1 MNVFDLIYTSL
12 FLFLLLSFALY
23 LFTSYLIKYIFSKY
37 PRNPYPDQP
46 DWGRIEDIKV
56 PGRNSKYL
64 DGWIVYPEHIAQ
76 ELGKVSMGDPKI
88 TKYKTILFI
97 HGWGRDKG
105 RMVSRA
111 RRFAQKEFI
120 SIFFSAQDH
129 GKSSKVQ
136 RGMNIIRYKEDI
148 EDIIAWWKNPLILVG
163 HSLGGGAALLVAQS
177 DLVIA
182 IIAEAPPYAFP
193 DDFKYLYKLG
203 LKALTRFFLPGI
215 ILIHM
220 LQRKKYQKTDYS
232 PLAVAETIE
241 KPVLLIHGMKD
252 EIFPP
257 ENTVL
262 LGKKIRN
269 SQVWLPEESSHYNLE
284 DHPEYASK
292 VGKFLASLR

>member
-1 MNVFDLIYTSL
+1 MDVFDLMCFY
-12 FLFLLLSFALY
+12 LFLLLFGSFTLY
-23 LFTSYLIKYIFSKY
+23 LILVIIIRYLFSKY
-37 PRNPYPDQP
+37 PRNPYPDRP
-46 DWGRIEDIKV
+46 DWGRVEDILI

-64 DGWIVYPEHIAQ
+64 DGWVVYPEHIAQ
-76 ELGKVSMGDPKI
+76 ELGNVSIGNPKI
-88 TKYKTILFI
+88 ADYKTILFV

-129 GKSSKVQ
+129 GKSSKVRQ
-136 RGMNIIRYKEDI
+136 GMNIVCYKEDI

-177 DLVIA
+177 DLVKA
-182 IIAEAPPYAFP
+182 VIAEAPPYAFP
-193 DDFKYLYKLG
+193 NDFKYLYKLG

-232 PLAVAETIE
+232 PLAIAEMID

-262 LGKKIRN
+262 LGKKIKN

-284 DHPEYASK
+284 NHPEYALK
-292 VGKFLASLR
+292 VEKFIVSL